1 MDALHRCRTCGLV
14 SVREMPA
21 PEDLHAVYGEA
32 YFRNARSAETGYD
45 DYEADRYCI
54 LRTANRR
61 LAAIEKYVPAR
72 GRLLDVG
79 CALGFFMEA
88 AAHRGWL
95 AEGIDISAH
104 ATSYAREELGLDAHT
119 GTLHT
124 VPLEPGSFDVVTAWD
139 VIEHVTDPVEELRAM
154 RRLLRP
160 GGLLVLSTPDI
171 GSRIARLTKSRWMG
185 FKLAEEHLVYFDR
198 DTIGKA
204 VAHASFEVVE
214 MRPIGKDVSLDFF
227 SRRLQL
233 YAGPFAKALGSGVN
247 ALRLGRASIYAN
259 PRDILMV
266 IARRPAPDRA
276 DPLPPHR

>member
-1 MDALHRCRTCGLV
+1 
-14 SVREMPA
+14 MPA
-21 PEDLHAVYGEA
+21 AEELHAVYGEA

-45 DYEADRYCI
+45 DYEADRFCI
-54 LRTANRR
+54 ARTANRR
-61 LAAIEKYVPAR
+61 LEAIEKFVPAR

-95 AEGIDISAH
+95 VEGVDISDH
-104 ATSYAREELGLDAHT
+104 ATSYARDELGLDART

-124 VPLEPGSFDVVTAWD
+124 VALDPDSFDVVTAWD
-139 VIEHVTDPVEELRAM
+139 VIEHVLDPVEELRAM

-171 GSRIARLTKSRWMG
+171 GSRVARVTKSRWMG

-198 DTIGKA
+198 DTIEKA
-204 VAHASFEVVE
+204 VAHAGFEVVE
-214 MRPIGKDVSLDFF
+214 MRPIGKDVSLEFF

-233 YAGPFAKALGSGVN
+233 YAGPFAKVMEKSVN
-247 ALRLGRASIYAN
+247 ALGLGRASVYAN

-276 DPLPPHR
+276 DPSQPRR

>member
-1 MDALHRCRTCGLV
+1 
-14 SVREMPA
+14 MPR

-32 YFRNARSAETGYD
+32 YFRNSRSDETGYD
-45 DYEADRYCI
+45 DYEADRFCI

-61 LAAIEKYVPAR
+61 LEAIEKFVPTR

-88 AAHRGWL
+88 ATRRGWL
-95 AEGIDISAH
+95 VAGVDISEH
-104 ATSYAREELGLDAHT
+104 ATSYARDELGLDART
-119 GTLHT
+119 GTLQSL
-124 VPLEPGSFDVVTAWD
+124 PFESGAYDVVTAWD
-139 VIEHVTDPVEELRAM
+139 VIEHVTDPVGELRAM
-154 RRLLRP
+154 RRLLRA

-171 GSRIARLTKSRWMG
+171 GSRLAKLTKSRWMG

-198 DTIGKA
+198 DTVEKA
-204 VAHASFEVVE
+204 LAHAGFEVVE

-233 YAGPFAKALGSGVN
+233 YAGPFAKLMEIAVN
-247 ALRLGRASIYAN
+247 AAGLGRASVYAN

-266 IARRPAPDRA
+266 IARRPSPDRG
-276 DPLPPHR
+276 DPSPPHK